1 MWQVFGGA
9 LPFRPSGV
17 LREMSVPD
25 NDTGQTVLPVLIVGG
40 GFSGTLLAI
49 NLTRLRIPVVLFE
62 RDETALAKGLA
73 FGTRRPEHLLNV
85 RASNMSAF
93 PDDPTHFLRWMG
105 FSSEDQA
112 NRFVPRLAYGQY
124 LRELLINS
132 LGSAPDRLTI
142 NAHAVVDLLAT
153 SQGVEAVLASGTR
166 VPGRA
171 GVLALGHCAPLL
183 PPVCADLPTP
193 LAWADPWHPDALKG
207 LDPDAPLLLV
217 GTGLTAIDL
226 IASLDKAGHRGRIVA
241 LSRRGLVARSHLEA
255 GPVVKP
261 VPAFAER
268 GTALI
273 RAVRARAGRVGWH
286 VAIDELRPHTQTL
299 WRAHPIAAQAS
310 FLRHLR
316 PWWDVHRHRLA
327 PQIAS
332 RITAMHQ
339 EDRVM
344 FAAGRLLEVHAHD
357 GLAAVCW
364 RPRGSD
370 TIARFDAARVLNCTG
385 PEGDIRK
392 SHDPL
397 LQALLARGTIRP
409 DPHKLGLDV
418 DPKWRVC
425 DQHGV
430 ATSSIHAVGPLTKG
444 IAWEIIAVPDI
455 RHQVW
460 TLARQLSGTDSPISN
475 I

>member
-1 MWQVFGGA
+1 M
-9 LPFRPSGV
+9 
-17 LREMSVPD
+17 
-25 NDTGQTVLPVLIVGG
+25 
-40 GFSGTLLAI
+40 
-49 NLTRLRIPVVLFE
+49 LFE
-62 RDETALAKGLA
+62 RDEAALAKGLA

-93 PDDPTHFLRWMG
+93 PDDPAHFLRWMG

-112 NRFVPRLAYGQY
+112 NRFVPCLAYGHY

-132 LGSAPDRLTI
+132 LGSARNQLTI

-153 SQGVEAVLASGTR
+153 SQGVEAVLASGMR

-171 GVLALGHCAPLL
+171 GVLALGHCTPFL
-183 PPVCADLPTP
+183 PPVVGDLPTL
-193 LAWADPWHPDALKG
+193 LAWADPWHTEALKE

-217 GTGLTAIDL
+217 GTGLNAIDL
-226 IASLDKAGHRGRIVA
+226 TASLDKAGHRGRIVA

-255 GPVVKP
+255 GPIVKP
-261 VPAFAER
+261 APAPAER

-273 RAVRARAGRVGWH
+273 RAVRARADRVGWR

-327 PQIAS
+327 PQIAL
-332 RITAMHQ
+332 RIQAMHQ
-339 EDRVM
+339 EGRVM
-344 FAAGRLLEVHAHD
+344 FAAGRLLEVQAHD
-357 GLAAVCW
+357 GLATVRW
-364 RPRGSD
+364 RPRGSN
-370 TIARFDAARVLNCTG
+370 TIARFESARVLNCIG

-392 SHDPL
+392 SRDPL
-397 LQALLARGTIRP
+397 LQALFARGTIRP
-409 DPHKLGLDV
+409 DPQQLGLDV

-425 DQHGV
+425 DQRGG
-430 ATSSIHAVGPLTKG
+430 AASSIHAVGPLTKG
-444 IAWEIIAVPDI
+444 IVWEIIAVPDI

-460 TLARQLSGTDSPISN
+460 TLARQLSGADNPISN
-475 I
+475 R